1 MLFRKVANGSK
12 VHRSLVKG
20 IAAAMFGA
28 LMLGSYGQG
37 AVPIAVSPTQNPS
50 ANPNPTQTPPH
61 VVPQHVTP
69 QRSNRE
75 VPDVP
80 DREVPERSTAQHN
93 SSDNKS
99 PQRGQNSANPHM
111 HRSNAQKDT
120 KADHANHIA
129 MRLQED
135 RKFLHDRAFHAWR
148 HHWDYLLWLDWNLG
162 RGSIEGNVR
171 DASTGQ
177 PVSGARVWLRDATG
191 RVMHSRVDQHVVR
204 SDEFGVFAMRHVH
217 RGTYTVRAIVAG
229 HQANADYLINVHP
242 GRISLALIR
251 M

>member
-1 MLFRKVANGSK
+1 
-12 VHRSLVKG
+12 
-20 IAAAMFGA
+20 
-28 LMLGSYGQG
+28 MLGSYGQG

-50 ANPNPTQTPPH
+50 ANPNPTQTPPQA
-61 VVPQHVTP
+61 VPHVTP

-80 DREVPERSTAQHN
+80 DRQVPDREIPQRN
-93 SSDNKS
+93 SSDHNS
-99 PQRGQNSANPHM
+99 PQRGQNSANPHL
-111 HRSNAQKDT
+111 HGLNGQKDA
-120 KADHANHIA
+120 KADRANHIA

-135 RKFLHDRAFHAWR
+135 RGFLRDRAFHAWR
-148 HHWDYLLWLDWNLG
+148 HHWDYVLWLDWNLG

-171 DASTGQ
+171 DASSGQ
-177 PVSGARVWLRDATG
+177 PIAGARVWLRDASG
-191 RVMHSRVDQHVVR
+191 HVMHSRIDQHVVR
-204 SDEFGVFAMRHVH
+204 SGEFGIFVMRHVH
-217 RGTYTVRAIVAG
+217 RGTYTVRAIVSG